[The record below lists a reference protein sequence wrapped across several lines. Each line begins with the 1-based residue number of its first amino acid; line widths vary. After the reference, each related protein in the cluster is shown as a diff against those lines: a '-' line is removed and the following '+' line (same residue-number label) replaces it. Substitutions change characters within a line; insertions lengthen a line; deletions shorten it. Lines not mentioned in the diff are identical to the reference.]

1 MRRERNEFNERVA
14 KAKQEVAKAD
24 YHKLMHEYKH
34 GRMADGDARQSNA
47 VMHAIAP
54 EHHREYFK
62 HVDELARVRAL
73 TLTGPLRSSAA
84 TSAWA
89 GGGDAFMTLMRHHRS
104 AGVARC

>member
-1 MRRERNEFNERVA
+1 MRRERNDFNEKVA
-14 KAKQEVAKAD
+14 KAQEEVAKAD

-73 TLTGPLRSSAA
+73 TPAWPLRSRAA
-84 TSAWA
+84 TYAWQRA
-89 GGGDAFMTLMRHHRS
+89 EALL
-104 AGVARC
+104 